1 MTIRESRRIHPVA
14 AHAYTLP
21 IVREVPIFAGHVS
34 GTGTPEQPAQPLA
47 YAADAHAW

>member
-14 AHAYTLP
+14 ARAYTMP
-21 IVREVPIFAGHVS
+21 IVREVPSYAGHEPGS
-34 GTGTPEQPAQPLA
+34 GMPEQLEQPLP